1 MRAAACLFYTDDGLR
16 KKPRVIFS
24 RHITLSAFQLKLLK
38 IPSTGL
44 EITALWR
51 VTIKQCTAHQRKS
64 ITGKQSSI
72 QL

>member
-1 MRAAACLFYTDDGLR
+1 MRAAASLLYTDDGLQ
-16 KKPRVIFS
+16 KNPRVIFS
-24 RHITLSAFQLKLLK
+24 RHITLSAFELKLLK
-38 IPSTGL
+38 IPSKGL

-51 VTIKQCTAHQRKS
+51 VMIKQCTAHQRRS